1 MNIRKSTAPD
11 FENILRIYAC
21 AREKM
26 KKNGNPKQ
34 WGDNRPTPETV
45 ARDIEH
51 ENSYVI
57 EVSGKICG
65 VFALIIGDE
74 PTYQIIEGKW
84 LNDKPYG
91 TIHRVAGDGSVKGIL
106 KECLKFCESKIGNI
120 RIDTH
125 ADNTIMQHLLQK
137 NGYTRC
143 GIIHVEDGT
152 PRIAYQKYPAC

>member
-1 MNIRKSTAPD
+1 
-11 FENILRIYAC
+11 
-21 AREKM
+21 M

>member
-74 PTYQIIEGKW
+74 PTYQIIDHHAAFTSK
-84 LNDKPYG
+84 KR
-91 TIHRVAGDGSVKGIL
+91 IHKMRHHSCRRWYAQNRL
-106 KECLKFCESKIGNI
+106 SKIPC
-120 RIDTH
+120 
-125 ADNTIMQHLLQK
+125 LLK
-137 NGYTRC
+137 SYLLRRLPVNLLP
-143 GIIHVEDGT
+143 H
-152 PRIAYQKYPAC
+152 PAI